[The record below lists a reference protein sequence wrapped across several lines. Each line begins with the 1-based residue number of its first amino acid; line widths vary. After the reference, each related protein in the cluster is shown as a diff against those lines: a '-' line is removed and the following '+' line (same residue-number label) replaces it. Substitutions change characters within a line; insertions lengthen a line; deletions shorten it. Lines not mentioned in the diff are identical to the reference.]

1 MMKDRYRVLIIS
13 CWSLLGVCFLIKL
26 LGGNWFELST
36 ENTKL
41 IQLCSWIDSNISKYF
56 IMGIFYCVS
65 MYLVYLS
72 ICKKKIKDC
81 LYICTIFALIFIT
94 KIFYPIVATVLEPM
108 VLIVLPLVKRVSWKR
123 VLLGNVLMMVFQ
135 LVSLF
140 IRNLGMYLPADTPTL
155 ISLLL
160 QIDYYIMLVLYYLY
174 SNYRKERE

>member
-1 MMKDRYRVLIIS
+1 MMKDRYKVLIIS

-41 IQLCSWIDSNISKYF
+41 IQLCNWVDSNISKYF

-81 LYICTIFALIFIT
+81 LYICVVFALIFIT

-108 VLIVLPLVKRVSWKR
+108 MLILLPIVKKVSWKR
-123 VLLGNVLMMVFQ
+123 VLVGNILMMAFQ

-140 IRNLGMYLPADTPTL
+140 IRNLGIYLPADAPTL